1 VNSFVG
7 VNVANLTGGVLSADN
22 LFQSNNFA
30 CFAFQLLEQGIP
42 DFATKILNALDPVT
56 SLVNKYVGPVLG
68 GLACPQLGQFD
79 NVSLKVLSRL
89 SRYENS
95 IC

>member
-42 DFATKILNALDPVT
+42 DFATKILNALD
-56 SLVNKYVGPVLG
+56 
-68 GLACPQLGQFD
+68 QLGQFD